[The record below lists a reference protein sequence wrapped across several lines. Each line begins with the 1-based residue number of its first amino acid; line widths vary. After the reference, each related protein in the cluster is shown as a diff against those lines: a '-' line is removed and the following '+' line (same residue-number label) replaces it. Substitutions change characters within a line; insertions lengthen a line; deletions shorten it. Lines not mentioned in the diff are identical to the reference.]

1 MKKQMLPSH
10 PPRRELSELPQAPR
24 MVVEISRLLRYRA
37 REGVEDVMAQH
48 SARLV
53 MSHLAVGGALS
64 QLELVQ
70 LTRLKAPTVSVLLR
84 QMEKEGYVAR
94 TPSEKDRRV
103 MLVTLT
109 ERGREFDR
117 ERLARISLN
126 DTAAMQGFTEEEEAL
141 FLQFLTRMRENLT
154 KE

>member
-1 MKKQMLPSH
+1 MKKQILPQH
-10 PPRRELSELPQAPR
+10 PHRRELSELPQAPR
-24 MVVEISRLLRYRA
+24 VVVEISRLLRYRA

-53 MSHLAVGGALS
+53 MSHLAVCGALS
-64 QLELVQ
+64 QLELVN

-84 QMEKEGYVAR
+84 RMEKEGYVTR

-109 ERGREFDR
+109 EQGRAFDR

-126 DTAAMQGFTEEEEAL
+126 DTAAMQGFTKEEEAQL
-141 FLQFLTRMRENLT
+141 LEFLTRMRENLT

>member
-1 MKKQMLPSH
+1 MKHQFLPS
-10 PPRRELSELPQAPR
+10 PPLRDELRELPQAPR
-24 MVVEISRLLRYRA
+24 MLIEISRLLRYRA

-53 MSHLAVGGALS
+53 MSHLATKGALS
-64 QLELVQ
+64 QLELVN

-94 TPSEKDRRV
+94 TPSDKDRRV

-126 DTAAMQGFTEEEEAL
+126 DKTAMQGFTKEEEAL
-141 FLQFLTRMRENLT
+141 FLQFLTRMCENLT